1 MKNRMERGA
10 GRGWNGR
17 GNEMI
22 VTQLTDMGRGRY
34 KVYIEERPV
43 FVLYRGELNRL
54 GIREGEEIT
63 EESLREIH
71 EEILPLRAKK
81 RAMNLLQKR
90 EYTASA
96 LREKLRN
103 GEYPE
108 ACIEEAVAY
117 VESYG
122 YVDDRRYARDFI
134 VYNLERK
141 SQMRIEQDLMR
152 KGIHKDMVR
161 AVFEELEED
170 GTSQDEMSMIR
181 SLLEKKKYDAKTANG
196 QEKQRMYAF
205 LYRKGFH
212 SDAINR
218 ALLLDI
224 T

>member
-1 MKNRMERGA
+1 MT
-10 GRGWNGR
+10 
-17 GNEMI
+17 
-22 VTQLTDMGRGRY
+22 VTQLADLGKGRY

-54 GIREGEEIT
+54 GIREGEEIMQ
-63 EESLREIH
+63 ESLREIR

-96 LREKLRN
+96 LREKLRD
-103 GEYPE
+103 GEYPDD
-108 ACIEEAVAY
+108 CIEEAVAY

-122 YVDDRRYARDFI
+122 YVDDQRYARDFI
-134 VYNLERK
+134 IYNLDRK
-141 SQMRIEQDLMR
+141 SRMRIEQDLMR
-152 KGIHKDMVR
+152 KGIHKDTIR
-161 AVFEELEED
+161 AAFEELEEE
-170 GTSQDEMSMIR
+170 GTRQDEASMIR
-181 SLLEKKKYDAKTANG
+181 SLLEKKKYDAKIAGG

-205 LYRKGFH
+205 LYQKGFH
-212 SDAINR
+212 ADAINK